1 MHPVLSPL
9 KQTSHPAVQGA
20 QAPTLLTYFPLSHA
34 KIFFLLL
41 TKSQRKTPAPQS
53 VHALLAALYYLAV
66 HMAFSATFVP
76 PFLLAAM
83 TICIM

>member
-1 MHPVLSPL
+1 MHPVLSGL
-9 KQTSHPAVQGA
+9 KQTSHPVAQSA
-20 QAPTLLTYFPLSHA
+20 QAPFLSMNFPLSQA

-66 HMAFSATFVP
+66 HMAFSAIFVP
-76 PFLLAAM
+76 PFLLVAM